1 MCSGIFIIDR
11 SIVMSDDLKWMN
23 EAYKQAKKAELI
35 DEVPIG
41 AIIVKNDKVI
51 SRAYNTRE
59 KTQNVIKHAEIIAI
73 EKACKKLGTWRLDD
87 CTLYVTLEP
96 CVMCTGAI
104 MHARIKRVVYGAKE
118 KRWLALSSLL
128 SQNDINAFNHHLEY
142 TEGVLQEECSSII
155 TQYFR
160 NKRKK

>member
-1 MCSGIFIIDR
+1 
-11 SIVMSDDLKWMN
+11 MSDDLKWMN

-104 MHARIKRVVYGAKE
+104 MHSRIKRVVYGAKE

-155 TQYFR
+155 TQYFKD
-160 NKRKK
+160 KRKNKNIPKI